1 MVQQITHNIT
11 GKLLTGGYKYQNLYV
26 NCVMTAFVI
35 KTIRKPKTVAM
46 FVTAI
51 DKIDFSPIN

>member
-35 KTIRKPKTVAM
+35 KTIRKPKMA
-46 FVTAI
+46 FVMAI